1 MVNGSFKKK
10 KKKGEGEQK
19 LWVPILSTLRAS
31 QLNVASSN
39 DLTQAKPLLGHLEV
53 SIAHPDGLEQVEALH
68 GKHVA
73 ASSRSMTLIIMCYVM
88 LVLTLT

>member
-1 MVNGSFKKK
+1 MVKGSF

-19 LWVPILSTLRAS
+19 LWVPILSTLCAS

-39 DLTQAKPLLGHLEV
+39 DLTQAKPPLGHLEV
-53 SIAHPDGLEQVEALH
+53 STAHPDGLERVEALH

-73 ASSRSMTLIIMCYVM
+73 PSSRSMTFIIMCYVM
-88 LVLTLT
+88 LVLTFT